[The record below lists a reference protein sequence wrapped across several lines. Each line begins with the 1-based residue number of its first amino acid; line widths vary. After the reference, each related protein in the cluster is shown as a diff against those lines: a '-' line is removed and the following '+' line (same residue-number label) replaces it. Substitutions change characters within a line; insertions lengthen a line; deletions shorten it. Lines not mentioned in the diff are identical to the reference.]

1 MGWPMPWALTPP
13 GAFTERFMSLLNLKK
28 LTVGYV
34 NPSGELIP
42 AVNDVSFHL
51 KKGETLG
58 IVGESGCG
66 KSTLARAIL
75 GYCRPGSLFM
85 GGEVLFDGEDIMQM
99 SSSQLRD
106 LRGQRIAMVPQNP
119 LSSLTYH
126 MKVGPQVDE
135 ILRIHRGMD
144 SKAARIHTLELF
156 TGTNLPDP
164 EQIYDRYPH
173 EISGGQRQ
181 RVVIAGALACQ
192 PVLMVLDEPTT
203 ALDTTTEIQVLKL
216 VKDLRKENDMA
227 LIYITH
233 DLTLTDY
240 MCENVLV
247 MLDGKVVEQGW
258 VANIFKH
265 PQTDYTKML
274 IAAIPR
280 VDAKSGADA
289 FLPAAG
295 VPQPLLEVDRLKFR
309 YGQRR
314 SLATIFK
321 SQEEPPAVDN
331 VSFDLE
337 HGETIGLVGESGSGK
352 STIANII
359 CGLLTPT
366 TGNVI
371 FDSQPIN
378 IPAEKR
384 SLDLRRRIQIIFQDP
399 LSSLN
404 PRHRIETI
412 LTRPL
417 KIFFGL
423 KGQVARDRAVELLEA
438 MELLPEHLSRFPRQ
452 LSGGQQQRV
461 AIACAFA
468 AKPDL
473 ILCDE
478 VTSALDVSVQA
489 HVLELLKAIQEKT
502 GVACVFISHDL
513 GVVKQVANKVIVLQK
528 GVVVEAGPTEN
539 VFAKP
544 THDYTRLLLA
554 AASREIHDPIFV
566 HSLNNR
572 EGVIGHCF

>member
-1 MGWPMPWALTPP
+1 MPWAWTLP
-13 GAFTERFMSLLNLKK
+13 GAFTERFMSLLAINK

-34 NPSGELIP
+34 NPSGELVP
-42 AVNDVSFHL
+42 AVQDVSFGL

-75 GYCRPGSLFM
+75 GYCRPGSFIM
-85 GGEVLFDGEDIMQM
+85 GGEVLFDGEDILQM

-135 ILRIHRGMD
+135 ILKIHRGMD

-156 TGTNLPDP
+156 AGTNLPDP
-164 EQIYDRYPH
+164 DQIYDRYPH

-192 PVLMVLDEPTT
+192 PAIMVLDEPTT

-216 VKDLRKENDMA
+216 VKDLRQENDMA

-240 MCENVLV
+240 ICENVLV
-247 MLDGKVVEQGW
+247 MLDGKIVEQGR

-265 PQTDYTKML
+265 PQTDYSKML

-289 FLPAAG
+289 FLPATRA
-295 VPQPLLEVDRLKFR
+295 PKPLLKVDRLNFR

-314 SLATIFK
+314 SLTAIFK
-321 SQEEPPAVDN
+321 TQEEPLAVKN

-366 TGNVI
+366 TGNVV

-378 IPAEKR
+378 TTAEKR
-384 SLDLRRRIQIIFQDP
+384 SLDFRKRIQIIFQDP

-417 KIFFGL
+417 RIFFGL
-423 KGQVARDRAVELLEA
+423 KGKAARDRAIELLEA
-438 MELLPEHLSRFPRQ
+438 MDLLPEHLSRFPRQ

-528 GVVVEAGPTEN
+528 GLVAEAGTTGE
-539 VFAKP
+539 VFDKP
-544 THDYTRLLLA
+544 AHNYTRLLLA
-554 AASREIHDPIFV
+554 AASRENHDP
-566 HSLNNR
+566 
-572 EGVIGHCF
+572 GC

>member
-1 MGWPMPWALTPP
+1 MLPA
-13 GAFTERFMSLLNLKK
+13 AFIKRFMSLLNLNK

-34 NPSGELIP
+34 SPSGELLP
-42 AVNDVSFHL
+42 AVHDVSFYL
-51 KKGETLG
+51 QKGETLG

-75 GYCRPGSLFM
+75 GYCRPGSFIM
-85 GGEVLFDGEDIMQM
+85 GGEVLFAGEDILQM

-135 ILRIHRGMD
+135 ILKIHRGMD

-156 TGTNLPDP
+156 AGTNLPDP
-164 EQIYDRYPH
+164 EQIYNRYPH

-192 PVLMVLDEPTT
+192 PAIMVLDEPTT

-216 VKDLRKENDMA
+216 VKELRQENEMA

-240 MCENVLV
+240 ICKNVLV
-247 MLDGKVVEQGW
+247 MLDGKVVEQGR
-258 VANIFKH
+258 VAKIFKH

-280 VDAKSGADA
+280 VDAKSGAGA

-295 VPQPLLEVDRLKFR
+295 APQPLLEVDRLKFR
-309 YGQRR
+309 YGKRR

-321 SQEEPPAVDN
+321 SREESLAVNN
-331 VSFDLE
+331 VSFELE

-366 TGNVI
+366 TGSVI

-378 IPAEKR
+378 TPAEKR
-384 SLDLRRRIQIIFQDP
+384 SLEFRKRIQIIFQDP

-423 KGQVARDRAVELLEA
+423 KGKVANDRAVELLEA

-502 GVACVFISHDL
+502 GVACVFISPDL
-513 GVVKQVANKVIVLQK
+513 GVAKQVANKVIVLQK
-528 GVVVEAGPTEN
+528 GIVAEAGPTED

-544 THDYTRLLLA
+544 IHNYTRLLLA
-554 AASREIHDPIFV
+554 AASRE
-566 HSLNNR
+566 NR
-572 EGVIGHCF
+572 TEQT

>member
-75 GYCRPGSLFM
+75 GYCRPGSLIM
-85 GGEVLFDGEDIMQM
+85 GGEVLFDGEDILQM
-99 SSSQLRD
+99 SLSQLRD

-156 TGTNLPDP
+156 AGTNLPDP

-247 MLDGKVVEQGW
+247 MLDGKVVEQGR

-280 VDAKSGADA
+280 VDSKSGADA

-321 SQEEPPAVDN
+321 PQEEPPAVNN

-366 TGNVI
+366 TGSII

-378 IPAEKR
+378 TPAEKR

-404 PRHRIETI
+404 PRHRIETV

-417 KIFFGL
+417 KIFFGF
-423 KGQVARDRAVELLEA
+423 KGQAARDRAVELLEA

-489 HVLELLKAIQEKT
+489 HVLELLKVIQEKT

-528 GVVVEAGPTEN
+528 GVVAEAGPTED

-544 THDYTRLLLA
+544 THNYTRLLLA
-554 AASREIHDPIFV
+554 AALRENHDPIHDYLDSSV
-566 HSLNNR
+566 
-572 EGVIGHCF
+572 

>member
-1 MGWPMPWALTPP
+1 
-13 GAFTERFMSLLNLKK
+13 MSLFSVNK

-34 NPSGELIP
+34 NPSGEIVA
-42 AVNDVSFHL
+42 AVKDVSFHL

-75 GYCRPGSLFM
+75 GYCRPGSLIM
-85 GGEVLFDGEDIMQM
+85 GGEVLFEGEDILQM
-99 SSSQLRD
+99 NTSQLRD

-135 ILRIHRGMD
+135 ILKIHRGME
-144 SKAARIHTLELF
+144 SKAARIQTLELF
-156 TGTNLPDP
+156 AGTNLPDP

-192 PVLMVLDEPTT
+192 PAIMVLDEPTT
-203 ALDTTTEIQVLKL
+203 ALDTTTEIQVLQL
-216 VKDLRKENDMA
+216 VKELRQENDMA

-247 MLDGKVVEQGW
+247 MLDGKVVEQGR
-258 VANIFKH
+258 VADIFKH
-265 PQTDYTKML
+265 PQTDYTQML

-280 VDAKSGADA
+280 VDAESGAGD
-289 FLPAAG
+289 FLPAAA
-295 VPQPLLEVDRLKFR
+295 VPQPLLEVDRLHFR
-309 YGQRR
+309 YGKRW
-314 SLATIFK
+314 SLASLFK
-321 SQEEPPAVDN
+321 PQEEPLAVDN

-337 HGETIGLVGESGSGK
+337 PGETIGLVGESGSGK

-359 CGLLTPT
+359 CGLLTPS
-366 TGNVI
+366 TGNVV
-371 FDSQPIN
+371 FDGQPIN
-378 IPAEKR
+378 TPGGKR

-404 PRHRIETI
+404 PRHRIESI

-423 KGQVARDRAVELLEA
+423 KGRAARDRAVEILEA

-461 AIACAFA
+461 AIACAFVA
-468 AKPDL
+468 EPDL

-489 HVLELLKAIQEKT
+489 HVLELLKALQQKT

-513 GVVKQVANKVIVLQK
+513 GVVKQVANKVIVLQN
-528 GVVVEAGPTEN
+528 GVVAEAGCTEEI
-539 VFAKP
+539 FAKP
-544 THDYTRLLLA
+544 AHDYTRLLLA
-554 AASREIHDPIFV
+554 AASRGTYQPKPH
-566 HSLNNR
+566 
-572 EGVIGHCF
+572 

>member
-1 MGWPMPWALTPP
+1 
-13 GAFTERFMSLLNLKK
+13 MSLLNLKK

-34 NPSGELIP
+34 NPSGELVP
-42 AVNDVSFHL
+42 AVKDVSFYL

-75 GYCRPGSLFM
+75 GYCRPGSLIM
-85 GGEVLFDGEDIMQM
+85 GGEVLFDGEDILQM

-126 MKVGPQVDE
+126 MKVGPQVNE
-135 ILRIHRGMD
+135 ILKIHRGMD
-144 SKAARIHTLELF
+144 SKAARVHTLELF
-156 TGTNLPDP
+156 AGTNLPDP

-192 PVLMVLDEPTT
+192 PAIMVLDEPTT

-216 VKDLRKENDMA
+216 VKDLRQENDMA

-240 MCENVLV
+240 ICENVLV
-247 MLDGKVVEQGW
+247 MLDGKVVEQGR

-265 PQTDYTKML
+265 PQTDYSKML

-321 SQEEPPAVDN
+321 TREEPLAVNN
-331 VSFDLE
+331 VSFDLA

-366 TGNVI
+366 TGNVV
-371 FDSQPIN
+371 FDSQPIST
-378 IPAEKR
+378 PAEKR
-384 SLDLRRRIQIIFQDP
+384 SLDLRKRIQIIFQDP

-423 KGQVARDRAVELLEA
+423 KGKAARDRAIELLEA

-513 GVVKQVANKVIVLQK
+513 GVVKQVANKVIVLQN
-528 GVVVEAGPTEN
+528 GVVAEAGPTED
-539 VFAKP
+539 VFVKP
-544 THDYTRLLLA
+544 THNYTRLLLA
-554 AASREIHDPIFV
+554 AASREKYDPSPQRKDPSETLIH
-566 HSLNNR
+566 
-572 EGVIGHCF
+572 

>member
-1 MGWPMPWALTPP
+1 
-13 GAFTERFMSLLNLKK
+13 MSLLNINK

-42 AVNDVSFHL
+42 AVQDVSFTL

-75 GYCRPGSLFM
+75 GYCRPGSFIM
-85 GGEVLFDGEDIMQM
+85 GGEVLFDGKDILQM

-126 MKVGPQVDE
+126 MKVGPQVNE
-135 ILRIHRGMD
+135 ILKIHRGMD
-144 SKAARIHTLELF
+144 SSAARLHTLELF
-156 TGTNLPDP
+156 AGTNLPDP

-192 PVLMVLDEPTT
+192 PAIMVLDEPTT

-216 VKDLRKENDMA
+216 VKELRQENEMA

-240 MCENVLV
+240 ICKNVLV
-247 MLDGKVVEQGW
+247 MLDGKVVEQGR
-258 VANIFKH
+258 VAKIFKH

-280 VDAKSGADA
+280 VDAKSGAGA
-289 FLPAAG
+289 FLASAG
-295 VPQPLLEVDRLKFR
+295 APQPLLEVDRLKFR

-314 SLATIFK
+314 LLATIFK
-321 SQEEPPAVDN
+321 SREEPLAVND
-331 VSFDLE
+331 VTFDLE
-337 HGETIGLVGESGSGK
+337 HGETVGLVGESGSGK

-366 TGNVI
+366 TGNVV

-378 IPAEKR
+378 TPAERR
-384 SLDLRRRIQIIFQDP
+384 SLEFRKRIQIIFQDP

-423 KGQVARDRAVELLEA
+423 KGKAAHNRAIELLKA

-489 HVLELLKAIQEKT
+489 HVLDLLKAIQEKT

-528 GVVVEAGPTEN
+528 GIVAEAGLTED
-539 VFAKP
+539 VFANP
-544 THDYTRLLLA
+544 IHSYTRLLLA
-554 AASREIHDPIFV
+554 AASREKQHPR
-566 HSLNNR
+566 L
-572 EGVIGHCF
+572 

>member
-1 MGWPMPWALTPP
+1 MGWQMPWALTPP
-13 GAFTERFMSLLNLKK
+13 AAFTERFMSLLNLKK

-42 AVNDVSFHL
+42 AVKDVSFNL

-75 GYCRPGSLFM
+75 GYCRPGSLIM
-85 GGEVLFDGEDIMQM
+85 GGEVLFDGKDILQM

-216 VKDLRKENDMA
+216 VKNLRKENDMA

-240 MCENVLV
+240 ICENVLV
-247 MLDGKVVEQGW
+247 MLDGKVVEQGR
-258 VANIFKH
+258 VVNIFKH

-280 VDAKSGADA
+280 VDAKPGADA

-337 HGETIGLVGESGSGK
+337 HAETIGLVGESGSGK

-366 TGNVI
+366 TGNII
-371 FDSQPIN
+371 FDNQPIN
-378 IPAEKR
+378 TPAERR

-417 KIFFGL
+417 KIFFGF
-423 KGQVARDRAVELLEA
+423 KGQAARDRAVELLEA

-528 GVVVEAGPTEN
+528 GVVAEAGPTED

-544 THDYTRLLLA
+544 THDYTRLI
-554 AASREIHDPIFV
+554 ASGGCKPGK
-566 HSLNNR
+566 S
-572 EGVIGHCF
+572 

>member
-1 MGWPMPWALTPP
+1 
-13 GAFTERFMSLLNLKK
+13 MSLLNLKK
-28 LTVGYV
+28 LTVGYI
-34 NPSGELIP
+34 NPSGELVA
-42 AVNDVSFHL
+42 AVNDVSFSL
-51 KKGETLG
+51 EKGETLG

-75 GYCRPGSLFM
+75 GYCRPGSLIM
-85 GGEVLFDGEDIMQM
+85 GGEVLFDGEDILQM
-99 SSSQLRD
+99 SSAQLRD

-126 MKVGPQVDE
+126 MKVGPQVAE
-135 ILRIHRGMD
+135 ILKIHRGMG
-144 SKAARIHTLELF
+144 SSAARIQTLELF
-156 TGTNLPDP
+156 AGTNLPDP

-181 RVVIAGALACQ
+181 RVVIAGALACR
-192 PVLMVLDEPTT
+192 PSIMVLDEPTT

-216 VKDLRKENDMA
+216 VKDLRRENDMA

-240 MCENVLV
+240 ICKNVLV
-247 MLDGKVVEQGW
+247 MLNGRIVEQGR
-258 VANIFKH
+258 VADIFTH
-265 PQTDYTKML
+265 PRTDYSKML

-280 VDAKSGADA
+280 VDANSGADA
-289 FLPAAG
+289 FSPAGGA
-295 VPQPLLEVDRLKFR
+295 PQPLLQVDRLKFR
-309 YGQRR
+309 YRRRR
-314 SLATIFK
+314 SLASIFK
-321 SQEEPPAVDN
+321 TREEPLAVNN
-331 VSFDLE
+331 VSFELE

-366 TGNVI
+366 AGNAL
-371 FDSQPIN
+371 FDGRPID

-384 SLDLRRRIQIIFQDP
+384 SLDLRKRIQIIFQDP

-423 KGQVARDRAVELLEA
+423 KGKAARDRAVELLED
-438 MELLPEHLSRFPRQ
+438 MELLPDHLSRFPRQ

-468 AKPDL
+468 AQPDL

-513 GVVKQVANKVIVLQK
+513 GVVKRVANQVIVLQK
-528 GVVVEAGPTEN
+528 GVVAEAGPTGD

-544 THDYTRLLLA
+544 THNYTRLLLA
-554 AASREIHDPIFV
+554 AAAREHHDPGRP
-566 HSLNNR
+566 L
-572 EGVIGHCF
+572 GV

>member
-1 MGWPMPWALTPP
+1 
-13 GAFTERFMSLLNLKK
+13 MSLLNIKK
-28 LTVGYV
+28 LTVGYI
-34 NPSGELIP
+34 NPSGELVP
-42 AVNDVSFHL
+42 AVKDVGFYL

-75 GYCRPGSLFM
+75 GYCRPGSFIM
-85 GGEVLFDGEDIMQM
+85 GGEVLFDGEDILQM
-99 SSSQLRD
+99 SPSQLRD

-135 ILRIHRGMD
+135 ILKIHREMD
-144 SKAARIHTLELF
+144 SKAARIQTLELF
-156 TGTNLPDP
+156 AGTNLPDP

-192 PVLMVLDEPTT
+192 PALMVLDEPTT

-216 VKDLRKENDMA
+216 VKDLRQENDMA

-240 MCENVLV
+240 ICENVLV
-247 MLDGKVVEQGW
+247 MLDGKVVEQGR
-258 VANIFKH
+258 VVNIFKH

-280 VDAKSGADA
+280 VEAKSGADA

-321 SQEEPPAVDN
+321 SREEPLAVDN

-366 TGNVI
+366 TGKAI

-423 KGQVARDRAVELLEA
+423 KGHEARDHAIELLEA

-528 GVVVEAGPTEN
+528 GVVAEAGPTED

-544 THDYTRLLLA
+544 THNYTRLLLA
-554 AASREIHDPIFV
+554 AASRENHNPILQGKDPSETLIH
-566 HSLNNR
+566 
-572 EGVIGHCF
+572 

>member
-1 MGWPMPWALTPP
+1 MRWAWTPP
-13 GAFTERFMSLLNLKK
+13 AAFTDRYMSLFSVKK

-34 NPSGELIP
+34 NPSGEIVA
-42 AVNDVSFHL
+42 AVKDLSFHL

-75 GYCRPGSLFM
+75 GYCRPGSLIM
-85 GGEVLFDGEDIMQM
+85 GGEVLFDGEDILQM

-135 ILRIHRGMD
+135 ILKIHRGMD
-144 SKAARIHTLELF
+144 SKAARIQTLELF
-156 TGTNLPDP
+156 AGTNLPDP

-192 PVLMVLDEPTT
+192 PSIMVLDEPTT
-203 ALDTTTEIQVLKL
+203 ALDTTTEIQVLQL
-216 VKDLRKENDMA
+216 VKELRQENDMA

-247 MLDGKVVEQGW
+247 MLDGKVVEQGR
-258 VANIFKH
+258 VADIFKH

-280 VDAKSGADA
+280 VDAESGADV
-289 FLPAAG
+289 FLSAAG
-295 VPQPLLEVDRLKFR
+295 VPRPLLEVDGLNFR
-309 YGQRR
+309 YGKRW
-314 SLATIFK
+314 SLASIFK
-321 SQEEPPAVDN
+321 SQEEPLAVDD
-331 VSFDLE
+331 VSFVLE
-337 HGETIGLVGESGSGK
+337 PGETIGLVGESGSGK

-366 TGNVI
+366 EGHVI

-378 IPAEKR
+378 TPGEKR

-404 PRHRIETI
+404 PRHRIESI

-423 KGQVARDRAVELLEA
+423 KGKAARDRAVELLEA
-438 MELLPEHLSRFPRQ
+438 MELLPDHLSRFPRQ

-461 AIACAFA
+461 AIACAFVA
-468 AKPDL
+468 EPDL

-489 HVLELLKAIQEKT
+489 HVLELLKALQEKT

-528 GVVVEAGPTEN
+528 GVVAEAGSTEE

-544 THDYTRLLLA
+544 AHGYTRLLLA
-554 AASREIHDPIFV
+554 AASRGTYQPKPT
-566 HSLNNR
+566 
-572 EGVIGHCF
+572 

>member
-1 MGWPMPWALTPP
+1 MHWAWTRPA
-13 GAFTERFMSLLNLKK
+13 AFTKKFMSLLDIKNLA
-28 LTVGYV
+28 VGYI
-34 NPSGELIP
+34 NPSGELVA
-42 AVNDVSFHL
+42 AVKDVSFSIQQ
-51 KKGETLG
+51 GETLG

-75 GYCRPGSLFM
+75 GYCRPGSLIM
-85 GGEVLFDGEDIMQM
+85 GGEVLFDGANILQM
-99 SSSQLRD
+99 SAAQLRK

-135 ILRIHRGMD
+135 ILKIHRGMD
-144 SKAARIHTLELF
+144 GKAARIHTLELF
-156 TGTNLPDP
+156 AGTNLPEP
-164 EQIYDRYPH
+164 ELIYDRYPH

-192 PVLMVLDEPTT
+192 PAIMILDEPTT

-216 VKDLRKENDMA
+216 VRKLLQEKDMA
-227 LIYITH
+227 LVYITH

-240 MCENVLV
+240 ICEDVLV
-247 MLDGKVVEQGW
+247 MLDGQIVEQGR
-258 VANIFKH
+258 VADIFKH
-265 PQTDYTKML
+265 PQTDYTKKL
-274 IAAIPR
+274 IASIPR
-280 VDAKSGADA
+280 VDAEAGADV
-289 FLPAAG
+289 FSPAAG
-295 VPQPLLEVDRLKFR
+295 IPEPLLAVDSLKFR
-309 YGQRR
+309 YSQRW
-314 SLATIFK
+314 SLATLFK
-321 SQEEPPAVDN
+321 SREEPLAVDD

-337 HGETIGLVGESGSGK
+337 PGETIGLVGESGSGK

-366 TGNVI
+366 AGNII
-371 FDSQPIN
+371 FDRQPVN
-378 IPAEKR
+378 TPAEKR
-384 SLDLRRRIQIIFQDP
+384 SRDLRRRIQIIFQDP

-404 PRHRIETI
+404 PRHRIESI

-423 KGQVARDRAVELLEA
+423 MGREARDRAVELLEA

-468 AKPDL
+468 AKPEL

-528 GVVVEAGPTEN
+528 GVVAESGPTGD
-539 VFAKP
+539 VFAHP
-544 THDYTRLLLA
+544 TSHYTRLLLA
-554 AASREIHDPIFV
+554 AATREKHQPR
-566 HSLNNR
+566 N
-572 EGVIGHCF
+572 

>member
-1 MGWPMPWALTPP
+1 MGWPMPWAWTLPA
-13 GAFTERFMSLLNLKK
+13 AFTERFMSLLKINK
-28 LTVGYV
+28 LSVGYI
-34 NPSGELIP
+34 NPSGELVP
-42 AVNDVSFHL
+42 AVSDVSFSL

-75 GYCRPGSLFM
+75 GYCRPGSLIM
-85 GGEVLFDGEDIMQM
+85 GGEVLFDGEDILQM

-135 ILRIHRGMD
+135 ILKIHRGMD
-144 SKAARIHTLELF
+144 RKTARIHTLELF
-156 TGTNLPDP
+156 AGTNLPDP

-192 PVLMVLDEPTT
+192 PAIMVLDEPTT

-216 VKDLRKENDMA
+216 VKELRQENDMS

-240 MCENVLV
+240 ICENVLV
-247 MLDGKVVEQGW
+247 MLDGRVVEQGR

-265 PQTDYTKML
+265 PQTDYSKML

-289 FLPAAG
+289 FLPPAG
-295 VPQPLLEVDRLKFR
+295 VAKPLLEVDRLNFR

-314 SLATIFK
+314 SMATIFK
-321 SQEEPPAVDN
+321 TREEPLAVDN

-366 TGNVI
+366 TGNVV
-371 FDSQPIN
+371 FDSQPIDT
-378 IPAEKR
+378 PAAKR
-384 SLDLRRRIQIIFQDP
+384 SLEFRKRIQIIFQDP

-423 KGQVARDRAVELLEA
+423 KGKVARERAIELLEA

-528 GVVVEAGPTEN
+528 GVVAEAGTTGD

-544 THDYTRLLLA
+544 THNYTRLLLA
-554 AASREIHDPIFV
+554 AASRGKLDPSSQRKDSSETRV
-566 HSLNNR
+566 P
-572 EGVIGHCF
+572 

>member
-1 MGWPMPWALTPP
+1 MPWAWTLP
-13 GAFTERFMSLLNLKK
+13 GAFTERFMSLLNINK

-42 AVNDVSFHL
+42 AVQDVSFTL

-75 GYCRPGSLFM
+75 GYCRPGSFIM
-85 GGEVLFDGEDIMQM
+85 GGEVLFDGEDILQM

-135 ILRIHRGMD
+135 ILKIHRGMD
-144 SKAARIHTLELF
+144 SSAAHLHTLELF
-156 TGTNLPDP
+156 AGTNLPDP

-192 PVLMVLDEPTT
+192 PAIMVLDEPTT

-216 VKDLRKENDMA
+216 VKELRQENEMA

-240 MCENVLV
+240 ICKNVLV
-247 MLDGKVVEQGW
+247 MLDGKVVEQGR
-258 VANIFKH
+258 VAKIFKH

-280 VDAKSGADA
+280 VDAKSGAGA
-289 FLPAAG
+289 FLPSAG
-295 VPQPLLEVDRLKFR
+295 APQPLLEVDRLKFR

-314 SLATIFK
+314 LLATIFK
-321 SQEEPPAVDN
+321 SREEPLAVND
-331 VSFDLE
+331 VTFDLE
-337 HGETIGLVGESGSGK
+337 HGETVGLVGESGSGK

-366 TGNVI
+366 TGNVV

-378 IPAEKR
+378 TPAEKR
-384 SLDLRRRIQIIFQDP
+384 SLEFRKRIQIIFQDP

-423 KGQVARDRAVELLEA
+423 KGKAARNRAIELLEA

-528 GVVVEAGPTEN
+528 GIVAEAGPTED

-544 THDYTRLLLA
+544 IHNYTRLLLA
-554 AASREIHDPIFV
+554 AASRESNEPSPERKDP
-566 HSLNNR
+566 
-572 EGVIGHCF
+572 

>member
-1 MGWPMPWALTPP
+1 MRWAWTPP
-13 GAFTERFMSLLNLKK
+13 AAFTDRYMSLFSVKK

-34 NPSGELIP
+34 NPSGEIVA
-42 AVNDVSFHL
+42 AVKDLSFHL

-75 GYCRPGSLFM
+75 GYCRPGSLIM
-85 GGEVLFDGEDIMQM
+85 GGEVLFDGEDILQM

-135 ILRIHRGMD
+135 ILKIHRGMD
-144 SKAARIHTLELF
+144 SKAARIQTLELF
-156 TGTNLPDP
+156 AGTNLPDP

-192 PVLMVLDEPTT
+192 PVIMVLDEPTT
-203 ALDTTTEIQVLKL
+203 ALDTTTEIQVLQL
-216 VKDLRKENDMA
+216 VKDLRRENDMA

-247 MLDGKVVEQGW
+247 MLDGKVVEQGR
-258 VANIFKH
+258 VADIFKH

-280 VDAKSGADA
+280 VDAESGADV
-289 FLPAAG
+289 FLSAAG
-295 VPQPLLEVDRLKFR
+295 VPRPLLEVDGLNFR
-309 YGQRR
+309 YGKRW
-314 SLATIFK
+314 SLASIFK
-321 SQEEPPAVDN
+321 SQEEPLAVDD
-331 VSFDLE
+331 VSFVLE
-337 HGETIGLVGESGSGK
+337 PGETIGLVGESGSGK

-366 TGNVI
+366 EGHVI

-378 IPAEKR
+378 TPGEKR

-404 PRHRIETI
+404 PRHRIESI

-423 KGQVARDRAVELLEA
+423 KGRAARDRAVELLEA
-438 MELLPEHLSRFPRQ
+438 MELLPDHLSRFPRQ

-461 AIACAFA
+461 AIACAFVA
-468 AKPDL
+468 EPDL

-489 HVLELLKAIQEKT
+489 HVLELLKALQEKT

-528 GVVVEAGPTEN
+528 GVVAEAGSTEE

-544 THDYTRLLLA
+544 AHGYTRLLLA
-554 AASREIHDPIFV
+554 AASRGTYQPKPT
-566 HSLNNR
+566 
-572 EGVIGHCF
+572 

>member
-1 MGWPMPWALTPP
+1 
-13 GAFTERFMSLLNLKK
+13 MSLLNINK

-34 NPSGELIP
+34 KPSGELVP
-42 AVNDVSFHL
+42 AVQDVSFDL

-75 GYCRPGSLFM
+75 GYCRPGSFIM
-85 GGEVLFDGEDIMQM
+85 GGEVLFDGEDILQM

-126 MKVGPQVDE
+126 MKAGPQVDE

-144 SKAARIHTLELF
+144 SKSAHNHTHELF
-156 TGTNLPDP
+156 AATNLPDP

-192 PVLMVLDEPTT
+192 PAIMVLDEPTT

-216 VKDLRKENDMA
+216 VKELRQEKEMG

-233 DLTLTDY
+233 DLTLTDF

-247 MLDGKVVEQGW
+247 MLNGKIVEQGR
-258 VANIFKH
+258 VAKIFTH

-280 VDAKSGADA
+280 VDAKSGAGV
-289 FLPAAG
+289 FLPAEG
-295 VPQPLLEVDRLKFR
+295 TPQPLLEVDRLKFR
-309 YGQRR
+309 YRQRR
-314 SLATIFK
+314 LLAAIFK
-321 SQEEPPAVDN
+321 SQEEPLAVND

-337 HGETIGLVGESGSGK
+337 RGETVGLVGESGSGK
-352 STIANII
+352 STIANIV

-366 TGNVI
+366 TGNVV
-371 FDSQPIN
+371 FDGQPIN
-378 IPAEKR
+378 APAEKR
-384 SLDLRRRIQIIFQDP
+384 SLEFRKRIQIIFQDP

-423 KGQVARDRAVELLEA
+423 TGKAARDRAIELLEA

-489 HVLELLKAIQEKT
+489 HVLDLLKAIQEKT

-513 GVVKQVANKVIVLQK
+513 GVVKRVANKVIVLQK
-528 GVVVEAGPTEN
+528 GIVAEAGPTEE
-539 VFAKP
+539 VFANP
-544 THDYTRLLLA
+544 IHDYTRLLLA
-554 AASREIHDPIFV
+554 AASREDH
-566 HSLNNR
+566 
-572 EGVIGHCF
+572 

>member
-1 MGWPMPWALTPP
+1 MDWPMPWALTLPA
-13 GAFTERFMSLLNLKK
+13 AFTERFMSLLKINK
-28 LTVGYV
+28 LSVGYV
-34 NPSGELIP
+34 NPSGELVP
-42 AVNDVSFHL
+42 AVSDVSFYL

-75 GYCRPGSLFM
+75 GYCRPGSLIM
-85 GGEVLFDGEDIMQM
+85 GGEVLFDGEDILQM
-99 SSSQLRD
+99 SSAQLRD

-135 ILRIHRGMD
+135 ISKINRGMD
-144 SKAARIHTLELF
+144 SKTARIHTLELF
-156 TGTNLPDP
+156 AGTNLPEP

-192 PVLMVLDEPTT
+192 PAIMVLDEPTT

-216 VKDLRKENDMA
+216 VKELRQENDMS

-240 MCENVLV
+240 ICENVLV
-247 MLDGKVVEQGW
+247 MLDGRVVEQGR

-265 PQTDYTKML
+265 PQTDYSKML

-280 VDAKSGADA
+280 VDAKSGAGA
-289 FLPAAG
+289 FLPPAG
-295 VPQPLLEVDRLKFR
+295 VPKPLLEVDRLNFR
-309 YGQRR
+309 YGQHR

-321 SQEEPPAVDN
+321 SREEPLAVND

-337 HGETIGLVGESGSGK
+337 HGETVGLVGESGSGK

-366 TGNVI
+366 TGNVV

-378 IPAEKR
+378 TPAEKR
-384 SLDLRRRIQIIFQDP
+384 SLEFRKRIQIIFQDP

-423 KGQVARDRAVELLEA
+423 KGKVASDRAVELLEA

-528 GVVVEAGPTEN
+528 GIVAEAGPTED

-544 THDYTRLLLA
+544 THNYTRLLLA
-554 AASREIHDPIFV
+554 AASREKQHPR
-566 HSLNNR
+566 L
-572 EGVIGHCF
+572 

>member
-1 MGWPMPWALTPP
+1 
-13 GAFTERFMSLLNLKK
+13 MSLLKINK
-28 LTVGYV
+28 LSVGYI
-34 NPSGELIP
+34 NPSGELVP
-42 AVNDVSFHL
+42 AVSDVSFSL

-75 GYCRPGSLFM
+75 GYCRPGSLIM
-85 GGEVLFDGEDIMQM
+85 GGEVLFDGEDILQM

-135 ILRIHRGMD
+135 ILKIHRGMD
-144 SKAARIHTLELF
+144 RKTARIHTLELF
-156 TGTNLPDP
+156 AGTNLPDP

-192 PVLMVLDEPTT
+192 PAIMVLDEPTT

-216 VKDLRKENDMA
+216 VKELRQENDMS

-240 MCENVLV
+240 ICENVLV
-247 MLDGKVVEQGW
+247 MLDGRVVEQGR

-265 PQTDYTKML
+265 PQTDYSKML

-289 FLPAAG
+289 FLPPAG
-295 VPQPLLEVDRLKFR
+295 VAKPLLEVDRLNFR

-314 SLATIFK
+314 SMATIFK
-321 SQEEPPAVDN
+321 TREEPLAVAN

-366 TGNVI
+366 TGNVV
-371 FDSQPIN
+371 FDSQPIDT
-378 IPAEKR
+378 PAAKR
-384 SLDLRRRIQIIFQDP
+384 SLEFRKRIQIIFQDP

-423 KGQVARDRAVELLEA
+423 KGKVARERAIELLEA

-528 GVVVEAGPTEN
+528 GVVAEAGTTGD

-544 THDYTRLLLA
+544 THNYTRLLLA
-554 AASREIHDPIFV
+554 AASREKLDPSSKRKDPLETRV
-566 HSLNNR
+566 P
-572 EGVIGHCF
+572 

>member
-1 MGWPMPWALTPP
+1 MLWAWTPP
-13 GAFTERFMSLLNLKK
+13 AAFTERVMSLLNLKN
-28 LTVGYV
+28 LIVGYI
-34 NPSGELIP
+34 NPSGELVP
-42 AVNDVSFHL
+42 AVKDVSFCL

-75 GYCRPGSLFM
+75 GYCRPGSFIM
-85 GGEVLFDGEDIMQM
+85 GGEALFEGKDILQM

-126 MKVGPQVDE
+126 MKVGSQVDE
-135 ILRIHRGMD
+135 ILKIHRGMD

-156 TGTNLPDP
+156 AGTNLPDP
-164 EQIYDRYPH
+164 DQIYDRYPH

-192 PVLMVLDEPTT
+192 PAIMVLDEPTT

-216 VKDLRKENDMA
+216 VKDLRQENDMA

-240 MCENVLV
+240 ICENVLV
-247 MLDGKVVEQGW
+247 MLDGKIVEQGR

-265 PQTDYTKML
+265 PQTDYSKML

-289 FLPAAG
+289 FLPATGA
-295 VPQPLLEVDRLKFR
+295 PKPLLKVDRLNFR

-314 SLATIFK
+314 SLTAIFK
-321 SQEEPPAVDN
+321 TQEEPLAVKN

-366 TGNVI
+366 TGNI
-371 FDSQPIN
+371 LFDSQPIN
-378 IPAEKR
+378 TTAEKR
-384 SLDLRRRIQIIFQDP
+384 SLDFRKRIQIIFQDP

-417 KIFFGL
+417 RIFFGL
-423 KGQVARDRAVELLEA
+423 KGKAARDRAIELLEA

-528 GVVVEAGPTEN
+528 GVVAEAGTTGD
-539 VFAKP
+539 VFEKP
-544 THDYTRLLLA
+544 AHNYTRLLLA
-554 AASREIHDPIFV
+554 AASRENHDP
-566 HSLNNR
+566 
-572 EGVIGHCF
+572 GC

>member
-1 MGWPMPWALTPP
+1 
-13 GAFTERFMSLLNLKK
+13 MSLFSVKK

-34 NPSGELIP
+34 NPSGEIVA
-42 AVNDVSFHL
+42 AVKDLSFHL

-75 GYCRPGSLFM
+75 GYCRPGSLIM
-85 GGEVLFDGEDIMQM
+85 GGEVLFDGEDILQM

-135 ILRIHRGMD
+135 ILKIHRGMD
-144 SKAARIHTLELF
+144 SKAARIQTLELF
-156 TGTNLPDP
+156 AGTNLPDP

-192 PVLMVLDEPTT
+192 PSIMVLDEPTT
-203 ALDTTTEIQVLKL
+203 ALDTTTEIQVLQL
-216 VKDLRKENDMA
+216 VKELRQENDMA

-247 MLDGKVVEQGW
+247 MLDGKVVEQGR
-258 VANIFKH
+258 VADIFKH

-280 VDAKSGADA
+280 VDAESGADV
-289 FLPAAG
+289 FLSAAG
-295 VPQPLLEVDRLKFR
+295 VPRPLLEVDGLNFR
-309 YGQRR
+309 YGKRW
-314 SLATIFK
+314 SLASIFK
-321 SQEEPPAVDN
+321 SQEEPLAVDD
-331 VSFDLE
+331 VSFVLE
-337 HGETIGLVGESGSGK
+337 PGETIGLVGESGSGK

-366 TGNVI
+366 EGHVI

-378 IPAEKR
+378 TPGEKR

-404 PRHRIETI
+404 PRHRIESI

-423 KGQVARDRAVELLEA
+423 KGKAARDRAVELLEA
-438 MELLPEHLSRFPRQ
+438 MELLPDHLSRFPRQ

-461 AIACAFA
+461 AIACAFVA
-468 AKPDL
+468 EPDL

-489 HVLELLKAIQEKT
+489 HVLELLKALQEKT

-528 GVVVEAGPTEN
+528 GVVAEAGSTEE

-544 THDYTRLLLA
+544 AHGYTRLLLA
-554 AASREIHDPIFV
+554 AASRGTYQPKPT
-566 HSLNNR
+566 
-572 EGVIGHCF
+572 

>member
-1 MGWPMPWALTPP
+1 MGLQMPWALTPP
-13 GAFTERFMSLLNLKK
+13 AAFTERFMSLLNLKK

-42 AVNDVSFHL
+42 AVNDVSFNL

-75 GYCRPGSLFM
+75 GYCRPGSLIM
-85 GGEVLFDGEDIMQM
+85 GGEVLFDGEDILQM

-240 MCENVLV
+240 ICENVLV
-247 MLDGKVVEQGW
+247 MLDGKVVEQGR
-258 VANIFKH
+258 VVNIFKH

-280 VDAKSGADA
+280 VDAKPGADA

-337 HGETIGLVGESGSGK
+337 HSETIGLVGESGSGK

-366 TGNVI
+366 TGNII
-371 FDSQPIN
+371 FDNQPIN
-378 IPAEKR
+378 TPAEKR

-417 KIFFGL
+417 KIFFGF
-423 KGQVARDRAVELLEA
+423 KGQAARDRAVELLEA

-528 GVVVEAGPTEN
+528 GVVAEAGPTED

-554 AASREIHDPIFV
+554 AASRENRDP
-566 HSLNNR
+566 SLQR
-572 EGVIGHCF
+572 KDPSETLIQ

>member
-1 MGWPMPWALTPP
+1 
-13 GAFTERFMSLLNLKK
+13 MSLLDIKK

-34 NPSGELIP
+34 NPSGELVP
-42 AVNDVSFHL
+42 AVKDVRFSL
-51 KKGETLG
+51 KQGETLG

-75 GYCRPGSLFM
+75 GYCRPGSQIM
-85 GGEVLFDGEDIMQM
+85 GGEILFDGENILQM
-99 SSSQLRD
+99 SSARLRH

-144 SKAARIHTLELF
+144 TKAARVQTLELF
-156 TGTNLPDP
+156 AGTNLPDP
-164 EQIYDRYPH
+164 ELIYDRYPH

-192 PVLMVLDEPTT
+192 PAIMVLDEPTT

-216 VKDLRKENDMA
+216 VKELRQENDMA

-240 MCENVLV
+240 ICENVLV
-247 MLDGKVVEQGW
+247 MLDGQIVEQGR
-258 VANIFKH
+258 VADIFKH
-265 PQTDYTKML
+265 PETDYTKML
-274 IAAIPR
+274 IASIPR
-280 VDAKSGADA
+280 VDAESGADVFIQA
-289 FLPAAG
+289 SSTPG
-295 VPQPLLEVDRLKFR
+295 PLLEVDRLRFR
-309 YGQRR
+309 YGQRW
-314 SLATIFK
+314 SLATLFQ
-321 SQEEPPAVDN
+321 SREESLAVDD
-331 VSFDLE
+331 VSFDLD

-352 STIANII
+352 STIANVI

-366 TGNVI
+366 SGNII
-371 FDSQPIN
+371 FDRHPVDTA
-378 IPAEKR
+378 AEKR
-384 SLDLRRRIQIIFQDP
+384 PRDLRRRIQIIFQDP

-404 PRHRIETI
+404 PRHRIESI

-423 KGQVARDRAVELLEA
+423 MGREARDRAVELLED

-528 GVVVEAGPTEN
+528 GVVAESGPYRK
-539 VFAKP
+539 VSLPSPVRPRMFSLIRRVIIPDYFWRQHPGRIMIHGIKP
-544 THDYTRLLLA
+544 SGR
-554 AASREIHDPIFV
+554 
-566 HSLNNR
+566 
-572 EGVIGHCF
+572 